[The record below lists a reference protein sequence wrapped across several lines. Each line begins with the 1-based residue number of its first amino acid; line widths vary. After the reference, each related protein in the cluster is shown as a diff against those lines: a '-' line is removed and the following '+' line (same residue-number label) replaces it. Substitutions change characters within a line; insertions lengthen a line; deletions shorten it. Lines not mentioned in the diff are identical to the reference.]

1 MQATKITQLQTWG
14 ITVLRVVTGTLFLGS
29 GVHDLFVEDVSQ
41 LGSSLP
47 ISIIVVGK
55 LVEIVCGAALVIGL
69 FTRWVSVLLAFI
81 MLANIAI
88 VHPPHGFVVADT
100 GFEYALLRLTASVT
114 LALAGPGKVALD
126 NVLATHRGLR

>member
-1 MQATKITQLQTWG
+1 MQTTKITQLQSWG

-69 FTRWVSVLLAFI
+69 FTRWVSVLLALI

-88 VHPPHGFVVADT
+88 VHPPHGFVIEDT
-100 GFEYALLRLTASVT
+100 GFEYALLRLAASVT
-114 LALAGPGKVALD
+114 LASAGPGKVALD
-126 NVLATHRGLR
+126 NVLAGRRGLR

>member
-1 MQATKITQLQTWG
+1 M
-14 ITVLRVVTGTLFLGS
+14 
-29 GVHDLFVEDVSQ
+29 
-41 LGSSLP
+41 P

-69 FTRWVSVLLAFI
+69 FTRWVSVPLALI

-88 VHPPHGFVVADT
+88 VHPPYGFVVQDT
-100 GFEYALLRLTASVT
+100 GFEYTLLRLAASVT

-126 NVLATHRGLR
+126 NVLASRRGLR

>member
-1 MQATKITQLQTWG
+1 MQAAKIPELQNWG

-29 GVHDLFVEDVSQ
+29 GVYDLFVDVSQ

-69 FTRWVSVLLAFI
+69 FTRWVSVPLAFI

-88 VHPPHGFVVADT
+88 VHPPYGFVVADT
-100 GFEYALLRLTASVT
+100 GFEYALLRLAASVT
-114 LALAGPGKVALD
+114 LALSGPGKVALD
-126 NVLATHRGLR
+126 NVLASRRGLR